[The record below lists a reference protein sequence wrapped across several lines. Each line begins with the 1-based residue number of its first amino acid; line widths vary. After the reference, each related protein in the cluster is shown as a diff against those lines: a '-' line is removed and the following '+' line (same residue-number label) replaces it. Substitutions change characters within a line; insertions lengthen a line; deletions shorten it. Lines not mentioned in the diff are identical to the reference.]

1 MQELAQ
7 QQAAARTAEA
17 AGARSRGEGA
27 GCSSRDAQSIV
38 SIAAARRTIKPTALQ
53 VYACPAASVRVCFAC
68 PSIGTEAIL
77 SHEADSAAGV
87 REPCCLSASV
97 SVFVLLH

>member
-27 GCSSRDAQSIV
+27 GSSRDAHSIV

-53 VYACPAASVRVCFAC
+53 VYASPAASVRVCVSRAC
-68 PSIGTEAIL
+68 Q
-77 SHEADSAAGV
+77 
-87 REPCCLSASV
+87 
-97 SVFVLLH
+97 

>member
-1 MQELAQ
+1 MHTYTLIYSGMQELAQ

-27 GCSSRDAQSIV
+27 GSSRDAQSIV

-53 VYACPAASVRVCFAC
+53 VYA
-68 PSIGTEAIL
+68 SIE
-77 SHEADSAAGV
+77 V
-87 REPCCLSASV
+87 
-97 SVFVLLH
+97 